1 MARKMVVF
9 NKRTGRYETIHDELY
24 QGTVGRQYN
33 PNYHGQK
40 YRTEAQYND
49 AMQRMYDKR
58 LEIIRDTEMAGDLDK
73 ATVTVDWTDPGMY
86 GRQAAA
92 RVDHTYTD
100 RAGKKVS
107 KSFQGPRTR
116 GGSGTETA
124 FGDFGRSGYM
134 VQKEIS
140 PDIYSI
146 RRAKVKNMAMKAKSN
161 SRMGLDKLCGRRR
174 F

>member
-1 MARKMVVF
+1 MVVF
-9 NKRTGRYETIHDELY
+9 NKRTGRYETIHDGLCR
-24 QGTVGRQYN
+24 GTVGRPFD
-33 PNYHGQK
+33 PNDHYGQMYK
-40 YRTEAQYND
+40 TEAQYND

-58 LEIIRDTEMAGDLDK
+58 LEIIRDTEMAGDPDK
-73 ATVTVDWTDPGMY
+73 ATITVDWTNPGMY

-92 RVDHTYTD
+92 RMDYTYTD
-100 RAGKKVS
+100 R
-107 KSFQGPRTR
+107 P
-116 GGSGTETA
+116 
-124 FGDFGRSGYM
+124 GYV

>member
-1 MARKMVVF
+1 MARRMVVF
-9 NKRTGRYETIHDELY
+9 NKRTGRYETY
-24 QGTVGRQYN
+24 RGAVGRPFD
-33 PNYHGQK
+33 PNDHYGQMYK
-40 YRTEAQYND
+40 TEAQYND

-58 LEIIRDTEMAGDLDK
+58 LVISDTEMAGDPDK
-73 ATVTVDWTDPGMY
+73 ATITVDWTNPGIY

-92 RVDHTYTD
+92 RVDYTYTD
-100 RAGKKVS
+100 R
-107 KSFQGPRTR
+107 P
-116 GGSGTETA
+116 
-124 FGDFGRSGYM
+124 GYV